1 MTEGTSLTGLRERLV
16 AEVLQ
21 TSGIGDERIA
31 AALRDVPRHL
41 FLPHLPPQDAYLD
54 DAIVTKRDADGQPI
68 SSSSQPAIMAI
79 MLDQLTLAPGQRV
92 LEIGA
97 GTGYNAALM
106 RHIVG
111 SAGTVISVD
120 IDADL
125 VGRARE
131 HLASAGYPDVTVVA
145 ADGAD
150 GYPAGAPYDRVIA
163 TVGVSDLAPA
173 WLDQAGPGARI
184 VVPLDVRGS
193 QLAVAFG
200 RSGSGGHWVSRSIA
214 PCGFMRMR
222 GSLASPERT
231 VVLQPGLSVMLPD
244 GLTLADGHE
253 VDGAAL
259 AAFMAEPPAGFG
271 TGVRTSSVQVFW
283 GLGLWLAT
291 HDSRSCGVTEELAAG
306 DDSGRLARA
315 PLGGAGMAATAGIVD
330 SGGIAVLTAD
340 GMVPAPGP
348 RPGQLALAVAGF
360 GPHGAELGAALAAHV
375 QAWDAAGQPGAA
387 RLHVDAYPR
396 SSADE
401 PAPSTAGRCPADRA
415 VRDALRGLPHVTRA
429 DTVDALA
436 AVWVA
441 LDVTSSKGDHLE
453 TEQKYDADADFVL
466 PKLGSLPDLG
476 GKRLA
481 EPRRIYLS
489 ATYFDTEDLALIQHK
504 VTLRRR
510 VGGDDEGWHLKLP
523 VRKDTRQELHVP
535 LDEGARRQRARP
547 GWPIRLRTSRQV
559 SHCVRSPSSIP
570 NGPW

>member
-1 MTEGTSLTGLRERLV
+1 MTDGTSLAGLRERLV

-21 TSGIGDERIA
+21 TSGIRDERIA
-31 AALRDVPRHL
+31 AALSDVPRHL
-41 FLPHLPPQDAYLD
+41 FLPHLPPEDAYLD

-111 SAGTVISVD
+111 PSGTVVSVD
-120 IDADL
+120 IDAD
-125 VGRARE
+125 VADRARE

-145 ADGAD
+145 ADGAE
-150 GYPAGAPYDRVIA
+150 GYPPGAPYDRVIA

-173 WLDQAGPGARI
+173 WLHQAAPGARI

-222 GSLASPERT
+222 GSLAGPERA

-259 AAFMAEPPAGFG
+259 AAFLAEPPAGFG
-271 TGVRTSSVQVFW
+271 TGVRASSVQVFW

-291 HDSRSCGVTEELAAG
+291 RDRRSCSLTEERPAG
-306 DDSGRLARA
+306 NDPGLLARA
-315 PLGGAGMAATAGIVD
+315 PLADTGLAATAGIVD
-330 SGGIAVLTAD
+330 SDGIAMLTTD
-340 GMVPAPGP
+340 EIVPAAGP
-348 RPGQLALAVAGF
+348 RPGQLALEAAGF
-360 GPHGAELGAALAAHV
+360 GPHGSELGAALAAHV

-401 PAPSTAGRCPADRA
+401 PDPSTTGHALLIERA
-415 VRDALRGLPHVTRA
+415 ATRF
-429 DTVDALA
+429 
-436 AVWVA
+436 AVYH
-441 LDVTSSKGDHLE
+441 T
-453 TEQKYDADADFVL
+453 
-466 PKLGSLPDLG
+466 
-476 GKRLA
+476 
-481 EPRRIYLS
+481 
-489 ATYFDTEDLALIQHK
+489 
-504 VTLRRR
+504 
-510 VGGDDEGWHLKLP
+510 
-523 VRKDTRQELHVP
+523 
-535 LDEGARRQRARP
+535 
-547 GWPIRLRTSRQV
+547 
-559 SHCVRSPSSIP
+559 
-570 NGPW
+570 

>member
-1 MTEGTSLTGLRERLV
+1 MTDGTSLAGRRERLV

-21 TSGIGDERIA
+21 TSGIRDERIA
-31 AALRDVPRHL
+31 AALSDVPRHL
-41 FLPHLPPQDAYLD
+41 FLPHLPPEDAYLD

-111 SAGTVISVD
+111 PSGTVVSVD
-120 IDADL
+120 IDAD
-125 VGRARE
+125 VADRARE

-145 ADGAD
+145 ADGAE
-150 GYPAGAPYDRVIA
+150 GYPPGAPYDRVIA

-173 WLDQAGPGARI
+173 WLHQAAPGARI

-222 GSLASPERT
+222 GSLAGPERA

-259 AAFMAEPPAGFG
+259 AAFLAEPPAGFG
-271 TGVRTSSVQVFW
+271 TGVRASSVQVFW

-291 HDSRSCGVTEELAAG
+291 RDRRSCSLTEERPAG
-306 DDSGRLARA
+306 NDPGLLARA
-315 PLGGAGMAATAGIVD
+315 PLADTGLAATAGIVD
-330 SGGIAVLTAD
+330 SDGIAMLTTD
-340 GMVPAPGP
+340 EIVPAAGP
-348 RPGQLALAVAGF
+348 RPGQLALEAAGF
-360 GPHGAELGAALAAHV
+360 GPHGSELGAALAAHV

-401 PAPSTAGRCPADRA
+401 PDPSTTGHALLIERA
-415 VRDALRGLPHVTRA
+415 ATRF
-429 DTVDALA
+429 
-436 AVWVA
+436 AVYH
-441 LDVTSSKGDHLE
+441 T
-453 TEQKYDADADFVL
+453 
-466 PKLGSLPDLG
+466 
-476 GKRLA
+476 
-481 EPRRIYLS
+481 
-489 ATYFDTEDLALIQHK
+489 
-504 VTLRRR
+504 
-510 VGGDDEGWHLKLP
+510 
-523 VRKDTRQELHVP
+523 
-535 LDEGARRQRARP
+535 
-547 GWPIRLRTSRQV
+547 
-559 SHCVRSPSSIP
+559 
-570 NGPW
+570 

>member
-1 MTEGTSLTGLRERLV
+1 VTEGTSLAGRRERLV

-21 TSGIGDERIA
+21 TSGIRDERIA
-31 AALRDVPRHL
+31 AALSDVPRHL
-41 FLPHLPPQDAYLD
+41 FLPHLPPEDAYLD

-97 GTGYNAALM
+97 GTGYNAALI

-111 SAGTVISVD
+111 PSGTVVSVD
-120 IDADL
+120 IDAD
-125 VGRARE
+125 VADRARE

-145 ADGAD
+145 ADGAE
-150 GYPAGAPYDRVIA
+150 GYPPGAPYDRVIA

-173 WLDQAGPGARI
+173 WLNQAAPGARI

-222 GSLASPERT
+222 GSLAGPERA

-259 AAFMAEPPAGFG
+259 AAFLAGPPAGFG
-271 TGVRTSSVQVFW
+271 TGVRASSVQVFW

-291 HDSRSCGVTEELAAG
+291 RDRRSCSLTEERPAG
-306 DDSGRLARA
+306 NGPGLLARA
-315 PLGGAGMAATAGIVD
+315 PLADTGLAATAGIVD
-330 SGGIAVLTAD
+330 SGGIAMLTAD
-340 GMVPAPGP
+340 EIVPAAGP
-348 RPGQLALAVAGF
+348 RPGQLALEAAGF
-360 GPHGAELGAALAAHV
+360 GPHGSELGAALAAHV

-401 PAPSTAGRCPADRA
+401 PDPSTAGHTLLIERA
-415 VRDALRGLPHVTRA
+415 ATRF
-429 DTVDALA
+429 
-436 AVWVA
+436 AVYH
-441 LDVTSSKGDHLE
+441 T
-453 TEQKYDADADFVL
+453 
-466 PKLGSLPDLG
+466 
-476 GKRLA
+476 
-481 EPRRIYLS
+481 
-489 ATYFDTEDLALIQHK
+489 
-504 VTLRRR
+504 
-510 VGGDDEGWHLKLP
+510 
-523 VRKDTRQELHVP
+523 
-535 LDEGARRQRARP
+535 
-547 GWPIRLRTSRQV
+547 
-559 SHCVRSPSSIP
+559 
-570 NGPW
+570 

>member
-1 MTEGTSLTGLRERLV
+1 MTEGTSLAGRRERLV

-21 TSGIGDERIA
+21 TSGIRDERIA
-31 AALRDVPRHL
+31 AALSDVPRHL
-41 FLPHLPPQDAYLD
+41 FLPHLPPEDAYLD

-79 MLDQLTLAPGQRV
+79 MLDQLTLASGQRV

-111 SAGTVISVD
+111 PSGTVVSVD
-120 IDADL
+120 IDAD
-125 VGRARE
+125 VADRARE

-145 ADGAD
+145 ADGAE
-150 GYPAGAPYDRVIA
+150 GYPSGAPYDRVIA

-173 WLDQAGPGARI
+173 WLHQAAPGARI

-200 RSGSGGHWVSRSIA
+200 RSGSGGHWLSRSIA

-222 GSLASPERT
+222 GSLAGPERA

-259 AAFMAEPPAGFG
+259 AAFLAEPPAGFG
-271 TGVRTSSVQVFW
+271 TGVRASSVQVFW

-291 HDSRSCGVTEELAAG
+291 RDRRSCSLTEERPAG
-306 DDSGRLARA
+306 NGPGLLARA
-315 PLGGAGMAATAGIVD
+315 PLADTGLAATAGIVD
-330 SGGIAVLTAD
+330 SDGIAMLTTD
-340 GMVPAPGP
+340 EIVPAAGP
-348 RPGQLALAVAGF
+348 RPGQLVLEAAGF
-360 GPHGAELGAALAAHV
+360 GPRGSELGAALAAHV

-401 PAPSTAGRCPADRA
+401 PDPSTTGHALLIERA
-415 VRDALRGLPHVTRA
+415 ATRF
-429 DTVDALA
+429 
-436 AVWVA
+436 AVYH
-441 LDVTSSKGDHLE
+441 T
-453 TEQKYDADADFVL
+453 
-466 PKLGSLPDLG
+466 
-476 GKRLA
+476 
-481 EPRRIYLS
+481 
-489 ATYFDTEDLALIQHK
+489 
-504 VTLRRR
+504 
-510 VGGDDEGWHLKLP
+510 
-523 VRKDTRQELHVP
+523 
-535 LDEGARRQRARP
+535 
-547 GWPIRLRTSRQV
+547 
-559 SHCVRSPSSIP
+559 
-570 NGPW
+570 